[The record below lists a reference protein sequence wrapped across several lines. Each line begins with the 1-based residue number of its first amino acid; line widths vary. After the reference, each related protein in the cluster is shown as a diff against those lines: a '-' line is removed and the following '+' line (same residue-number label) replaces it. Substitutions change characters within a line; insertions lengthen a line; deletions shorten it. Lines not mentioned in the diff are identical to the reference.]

1 MTDYIIFG
9 YYESGFSID
18 YIVNKVYNYKN
29 SNKKP
34 IQINGINYYPA
45 KTFTKDDCRILV
57 YKIIYNFLIN
67 SGRGT
72 D

>member
-1 MTDYIIFG
+1 MTDKIIFG
-9 YYESGFSID
+9 YYEKGFSIN
-18 YIVNKVYNYKN
+18 YIVNKVYKYKN
-29 SNKKP
+29 VNNQP

-67 SGRGT
+67 SGRGA